1 MKKFGKNKVAL
12 FLACASILGGKAQA
26 MNKNKPQ
33 SNQTLAAV
41 GGVADK
47 KSSQGFV
54 NWVKNHKWQLT
65 VGGTLT
71 VAAAVTLTV
80 LGVKYWGKKDSG
92 GDPNEK
98 GNNSTKNN
106 DINAPKDLGT
116 KDNDINPNKKQ
127 GIQNIKEVN
136 GNSGGNQIIE
146 NKNNGDE
153 GGNSKKDL
161 KIENKIKIEEKIQPP
176 NKKGLEEQNKSN
188 FQLINDAIINTKT
201 VIESEEGNKQ
211 KNLIIKAFK
220 YLTETLNGKSVV
232 EVLSLNILNKFSGT
246 GVSNYLG
253 NYNVEAI
260 EKNFSS
266 PIQELLDIFSNKSKI
281 SVIDQRSYQ
290 VGNNVGFW
298 FKLNNE
304 AKITCYNRI
313 KDKDKVVEIQYDSS
327 PKGECK
333 SCSHIYFEIPHN
345 LLNKN

>member
-1 MKKFGKNKVAL
+1 MGDKLVSVNFKGVIFMKKFRRKKLA
-12 FLACASILGGKAQA
+12 FALACASILGGKSQA
-26 MNKNKPQ
+26 MDKNKPQ

-80 LGVKYWGKKDSG
+80 LGVKYWGEKDSG

-127 GIQNIKEVN
+127 GIQNI
-136 GNSGGNQIIE
+136 
-146 NKNNGDE
+146 
-153 GGNSKKDL
+153 

-232 EVLSLNILNKFSGT
+232 EVLSLNILNKFSDT
-246 GVSNYLG
+246 DFSNYFD

-281 SVIDQRSYQ
+281 SVIDPWSYK
-290 VGNNVGFW
+290 VDNNVGFGL
-298 FKLNNE
+298 KLNNK
-304 AKITCYNRI
+304 AKITCYNKI
-313 KDKDKVVEIQYDSS
+313 KDEVVEIQYDSS
-327 PKGECK
+327 PKGNYN
-333 SCSHIYFEIPHN
+333 SCSHIYFKIPHN